1 LKQRVE
7 SVGDIM
13 DACMSVEKE
22 VDRVVNK
29 LNNLRGSME
38 AGIDE
43 QIAAI
48 EKLQKD
54 LAEENEGGSSISAAQ
69 MDMVKQV
76 SSEVNKNVTKIAT
89 EHRDLHSSVSKVG
102 KAIDRNFVSDFDST
116 SREDVFSGPGKESLL
131 TEVILQHLCREGR
144 INITQELTRESG
156 IAENQSQQEPFM
168 QLNQI
173 LEALK
178 SRDLGPA
185 LDWVA
190 KNREAL
196 NMWGT
201 TQLFSQAG
209 GRHSV
214 QQKSS
219 LELRLHKL
227 KFIDLLAHGNKMEAI
242 KYARQN
248 FPSFVSGQ
256 EREVQSLMGA
266 VMYSG
271 QALEQSPYGHLLSP
285 TQWQDTADLFL
296 RDACCLLGLSMESPL
311 AVAVNAGCVALPALL
326 NIKQVMQQRQV
337 SAVWN
342 TAKEELPI
350 EIELG
355 GECRYHSVFACPI
368 LRQQVSDSNPPMKLV
383 CGHVISRDA
392 LAKLAQGH
400 KLKCPYCPHEQ
411 NPADARQ
418 IFF

>member
-1 LKQRVE
+1 
-7 SVGDIM
+7 M
-13 DACMSVEKE
+13 AVEKE
-22 VDRVVNK
+22 VERVVQK
-29 LNNLRGSME
+29 LHHLKDNME
-38 AGIDE
+38 TGIDE

-48 EKLQKD
+48 EKLQRD
-54 LAEENEGGSSISAAQ
+54 IAEDTEGGSNISNAQ
-69 MDMVKQV
+69 RDMVRQV
-76 SSEVNKNVTKIAT
+76 SSKVNQSVTKIAT

-116 SREDVFSGPGKESLL
+116 SREDVFSGPNKEHLL
-131 TEVILQHLCREGR
+131 TEVILQHLYREGR
-144 INITQELTRESG
+144 VDISESLSKESG
-156 IAENQSQQEPFM
+156 ITEYQEQKEPFLE
-168 QLNQI
+168 LNQI

-178 SRDLGPA
+178 ARDLGPA
-185 LDWVA
+185 LEWVA
-190 KNREAL
+190 KNREGL
-196 NMWGT
+196 NMRGT
-201 TQLFSQAG
+201 TLLFSQAG
-209 GRHSV
+209 GRQSV

-227 KFIDLLAHGNKMEAI
+227 KFVDLLRQGSKMEAVR
-242 KYARQN
+242 YARQN
-248 FPSFVSGQ
+248 FPSFVEGQ

-271 QALEQSPYGHLLSP
+271 AALEQSPYGELLSP
-285 TQWQDTADLFL
+285 TQWQETADLFL
-296 RDACCLLGLSMESPL
+296 RDACALLGLSMESPL
-311 AVAVNAGCVALPALL
+311 TVAVNAGCVALPALL

-342 TAKEELPI
+342 AKDELPI

-368 LRQQVSDSNPPMKLV
+368 LRQQVSDNNPPMKMV

-400 KLKCPYCPHEQ
+400 KLKCPYCPLEQ

>member
-1 LKQRVE
+1 
-7 SVGDIM
+7 M
-13 DACMSVEKE
+13 DACLAVEKE
-22 VDRVVNK
+22 VERVITK
-29 LNNLRGSME
+29 FDNLHRNMDL
-38 AGIDE
+38 GIDE

-48 EKLQKD
+48 EKLQRD
-54 LAEENEGGSSISAAQ
+54 LVDENNGGSDISDAQ
-69 MDMVKQV
+69 RIMIKQLTND
-76 SSEVNKNVTKIAT
+76 VNKKVSKIAT
-89 EHRDLHSSVSKVG
+89 DHRDLHSSVSKVG
-102 KAIDRNFVSDFDST
+102 KAIDRNFVADFDST
-116 SREDVFSGPGKESLL
+116 SREDVFSGPSKEHLL

-144 INITQELTRESG
+144 LNISESLAKEAG
-156 IAENQSQQEPFM
+156 VTEFQAQQEPF
-168 QLNQI
+168 LEINRI

-178 SRDLGPA
+178 SNDLSPA

-201 TQLFSQAG
+201 TQLFSTAPG
-209 GRHSV
+209 GRHAV
-214 QQKSS
+214 LQKSS

-227 KFIDLLAHGNKMEAI
+227 QFVELLKKGNNMDAI
-242 KYARQN
+242 RYAKQN
-248 FPSFVSGQ
+248 FPSFVCGQ

-271 QALEQSPYGHLLSP
+271 AALEKSPYAHLLSP
-285 TQWQDTADLFL
+285 TQWQETADLFL
-296 RDACCLLGLSMESPL
+296 RDACALLGLSMESPL

-342 TAKEELPI
+342 AKDELPI

-368 LRQQVSDSNPPMKLV
+368 LRQQVSDNNPPMKLV

-400 KLKCPYCPHEQ
+400 KLKCPYCPLEQ

>member
-1 LKQRVE
+1 
-7 SVGDIM
+7 M
-13 DACMSVEKE
+13 AVEKE
-22 VDRVVNK
+22 VERVVQK
-29 LNNLRGSME
+29 LHNLKKNME

-48 EKLQKD
+48 EKLQRD
-54 LAEENEGGSSISAAQ
+54 IAEDTEGGSNISNAQ
-69 MDMVKQV
+69 REMVRQV
-76 SSEVNKNVTKIAT
+76 SSKVNHSVTKIAT

-116 SREDVFSGPGKESLL
+116 SREDVFSGPNKEHLL
-131 TEVILQHLCREGR
+131 TEVILQHLYREGR
-144 INITQELTRESG
+144 VDISEALSKESG
-156 IAENQSQQEPFM
+156 ITEYQEQKEPFLE
-168 QLNQI
+168 LNQI

-178 SRDLGPA
+178 NRDLGPA

-190 KNREAL
+190 KNREGL
-196 NMWGT
+196 NMRGT
-201 TQLFSQAG
+201 TLLFSQAG
-209 GRHSV
+209 GRQSV

-227 KFIDLLAHGNKMEAI
+227 KFVDLLRQGSKMEAI
-242 KYARQN
+242 RYARQN
-248 FPSFVSGQ
+248 FPSFVQGQ

-271 QALEQSPYGHLLSP
+271 AALEQSPYGELLSP
-285 TQWQDTADLFL
+285 SQWQETADLFL
-296 RDACCLLGLSMESPL
+296 RDACALLGLSMESPL
-311 AVAVNAGCVALPALL
+311 TVAVNAGCVALPALL

-342 TAKEELPI
+342 AKDELPI

-368 LRQQVSDSNPPMKLV
+368 LRQQVSDNNPPMKMV

-400 KLKCPYCPHEQ
+400 KLKCPYCPMEQ

>member
-1 LKQRVE
+1 ME
-7 SVGDIM
+7 
-13 DACMSVEKE
+13 ACMSVEKE
-22 VDRVVNK
+22 VERVGTK
-29 LNNLRGSME
+29 LNTMKGNME
-38 AGIDE
+38 VGIDE

-48 EKLQKD
+48 EKLQRD
-54 LAEENEGGSSISAAQ
+54 LAEESESGPNISSDQ
-69 MDMVKQV
+69 MDMVRQV
-76 SSEVNKNVTKIAT
+76 SREVNRSVTSIAT

-102 KAIDRNFVSDFDST
+102 KAIERNFVSDFDST
-116 SREDVFSGPGKESLL
+116 SREDVFSGPSKEHLL

-144 INITQELTRESG
+144 LNISDALTRESG
-156 IAENQSQQEPFM
+156 ITEYHAQQEPFLE
-168 QLNQI
+168 LNQI

-178 SRDLGPA
+178 AHDLGPA

-190 KNREAL
+190 KNRDAL

-201 TQLFSQAG
+201 TLLFSQVG
-209 GRHSV
+209 GRQSV

-219 LELRLHKL
+219 LELKLHKL
-227 KFIDLLAHGNKMEAI
+227 KFVDLLKKGSKMEAI
-242 KYARQN
+242 RYARQN
-248 FPSFVSGQ
+248 FPSFVYGQ

-271 QALEQSPYGHLLSP
+271 SALEQSPYGHLLSP
-285 TQWQDTADLFL
+285 AQWQETADLFL
-296 RDACCLLGLSMESPL
+296 RDACALLGLSMESPL
-311 AVAVNAGCVALPALL
+311 TVAVNAGCVALPALL

-342 TAKEELPI
+342 AKDELPI

-355 GECRYHSVFACPI
+355 GDCRYHSVFACPI
-368 LRQQVSDSNPPMKLV
+368 LRQQVSDNNPPMKLV

>member
-1 LKQRVE
+1 ME
-7 SVGDIM
+7 
-13 DACMSVEKE
+13 ACMGVEKE
-22 VDRVVNK
+22 VERVINK
-29 LNNLRGSME
+29 LNNLKDNME
-38 AGIDE
+38 TGIDE

-48 EKLQKD
+48 EKLQRD
-54 LAEENEGGSSISAAQ
+54 IAEDTEGGANISSAQ
-69 MDMVKQV
+69 RDMVRQV
-76 SSEVNKNVTKIAT
+76 SSKVNQSVTKIAT
-89 EHRDLHSSVSKVG
+89 EHRDLHSAVSKVG

-116 SREDVFSGPGKESLL
+116 SREDVFSGPSKEHLL
-131 TEVILQHLCREGR
+131 TEVILQHLYREGR
-144 INITQELTRESG
+144 LDISEALSRECGITEYQD
-156 IAENQSQQEPFM
+156 QKEPFLE
-168 QLNQI
+168 LNKI

-178 SRDLGPA
+178 LRDLGPA
-185 LDWVA
+185 LEWVA
-190 KNREAL
+190 RNREAL
-196 NMWGT
+196 NMRGT
-201 TQLFSQAG
+201 TLLFSQAG
-209 GRHSV
+209 GRPSV

-227 KFIDLLAHGNKMEAI
+227 KFVDLLRQGSKMEAI

-248 FPSFVSGQ
+248 FPSFVYGQ

-271 QALEQSPYGHLLSP
+271 PALEQSPYGELLSP
-285 TQWQDTADLFL
+285 AQWQETADLFL
-296 RDACCLLGLSMESPL
+296 RDACALLGLSMESPL
-311 AVAVNAGCVALPALL
+311 TVAVNAGCKALPALL

-342 TAKEELPI
+342 AKDELPI

-368 LRQQVSDSNPPMKLV
+368 LRQQVSDNNPPMKMV

-400 KLKCPYCPHEQ
+400 KLKCPYCPLEQ

>member
-1 LKQRVE
+1 
-7 SVGDIM
+7 M
-13 DACMSVEKE
+13 DS
-22 VDRVVNK
+22 
-29 LNNLRGSME
+29 
-38 AGIDE
+38 GIDE

-48 EKLQKD
+48 EKLQRD
-54 LAEENEGGSSISAAQ
+54 LVDENNGGSDISDAQ
-69 MDMVKQV
+69 RIMIKQLTND
-76 SSEVNKNVTKIAT
+76 VNKKVSKIAT
-89 EHRDLHSSVSKVG
+89 DHRDLHSSVSKVG
-102 KAIDRNFVSDFDST
+102 KAIDRNFVADFDST
-116 SREDVFSGPGKESLL
+116 SREDVFSGPSKEHLL

-144 INITQELTRESG
+144 LNISESLAKEAG
-156 IAENQSQQEPFM
+156 VTEFQAQQEPF
-168 QLNQI
+168 LEINRI

-178 SRDLGPA
+178 SNDLSPA

-201 TQLFSQAG
+201 TQLFSTAPG
-209 GRHSV
+209 GRHAV
-214 QQKSS
+214 LQKSS

-227 KFIDLLAHGNKMEAI
+227 QFVELLKKGNNMDAI
-242 KYARQN
+242 RYAKQN
-248 FPSFVSGQ
+248 FPSFVCGQ

-271 QALEQSPYGHLLSP
+271 AALEKSPYAHLLSP
-285 TQWQDTADLFL
+285 TQWQETADLFL
-296 RDACCLLGLSMESPL
+296 RDACALLGLSMESPL

-342 TAKEELPI
+342 AKDELPI

-368 LRQQVSDSNPPMKLV
+368 LRQQVSDNNPPMKLV

-400 KLKCPYCPHEQ
+400 KLKCPYCPLEQ

>member
-1 LKQRVE
+1 
-7 SVGDIM
+7 M
-13 DACMSVEKE
+13 DACLAVEKE
-22 VDRVVNK
+22 VERVITK
-29 LNNLRGSME
+29 FDNLHRNMDS
-38 AGIDE
+38 GIDE

-48 EKLQKD
+48 EKLQRD
-54 LAEENEGGSSISAAQ
+54 LVDENNGGSDISDAQ
-69 MDMVKQV
+69 RIMIKQLTND
-76 SSEVNKNVTKIAT
+76 VNKRVSKIAT
-89 EHRDLHSSVSKVG
+89 DHRDLHSSVSKVG
-102 KAIDRNFVSDFDST
+102 KAIDRNFVADFDST
-116 SREDVFSGPGKESLL
+116 SREDVFSGPSKEHLL

-144 INITQELTRESG
+144 LNISESLAKEAG
-156 IAENQSQQEPFM
+156 VTEFQAQQEPF
-168 QLNQI
+168 LEINRI

-178 SRDLGPA
+178 SNDLSPA

-201 TQLFSQAG
+201 TQLFSTAPG
-209 GRHSV
+209 GRHAV
-214 QQKSS
+214 LQKSS

-227 KFIDLLAHGNKMEAI
+227 QFVELLKKGNNMDAI
-242 KYARQN
+242 RYAKQN
-248 FPSFVSGQ
+248 FPSFVCGQ

-271 QALEQSPYGHLLSP
+271 AALEKSPYAHLLSP
-285 TQWQDTADLFL
+285 TQWQETADLFL
-296 RDACCLLGLSMESPL
+296 RDACALLGLSMESPL

-342 TAKEELPI
+342 AKDELPI

-368 LRQQVSDSNPPMKLV
+368 LRQQVSDNNPPMKLV

-400 KLKCPYCPHEQ
+400 KLKCPYCPLEQ

>member
-1 LKQRVE
+1 
-7 SVGDIM
+7 M

-22 VDRVVNK
+22 VDRVVSK
-29 LNNLRGSME
+29 LNNLKESME

-48 EKLQKD
+48 EKLQRD
-54 LAEENEGGSSISAAQ
+54 LAEETEGGPNITAAQ

-76 SSEVNKNVTKIAT
+76 SNEVSRNVTKITT

-144 INITQELTRESG
+144 LNITQELSRESG
-156 IAENQSQQEPFM
+156 IQQNQSQQEPFM

-178 SRDLGPA
+178 ARDLGPA

-209 GRHSV
+209 GRHAV

-242 KYARQN
+242 RYARQA

-271 QALEQSPYGHLLSP
+271 QAALEQSPYRHLLSP

-311 AVAVNAGCVALPALL
+311 CVAVNAGCVALPALL
-326 NIKQVMQQRQV
+326 NIKAVMQQRQSTIV
-337 SAVWN
+337 AAVWN